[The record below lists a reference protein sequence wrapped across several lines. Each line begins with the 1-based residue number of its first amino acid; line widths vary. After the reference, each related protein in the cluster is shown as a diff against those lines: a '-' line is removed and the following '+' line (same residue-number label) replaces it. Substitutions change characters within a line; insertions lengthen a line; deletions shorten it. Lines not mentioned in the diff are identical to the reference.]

1 MKFSPFV
8 YDYIVSDDWEFL
20 ENMTGYNDP
29 KEYFGFELPFTEKD
43 LWNENWEEFRNYL
56 EDWVHKHQL
65 DVIDSKV
72 TYYDLEKGYEDVDT
86 VFSFEGKFYK
96 ISYYTSWFYSPY
108 KDGYPSEAREV
119 FPQTKT
125 IEVTEYR

>member
-20 ENMTGYNDP
+20 ENMTEYNDP

-56 EDWVHKHQL
+56 ED
-65 DVIDSKV
+65 
-72 TYYDLEKGYEDVDT
+72 
-86 VFSFEGKFYK
+86 
-96 ISYYTSWFYSPY
+96 
-108 KDGYPSEAREV
+108 
-119 FPQTKT
+119 
-125 IEVTEYR
+125 